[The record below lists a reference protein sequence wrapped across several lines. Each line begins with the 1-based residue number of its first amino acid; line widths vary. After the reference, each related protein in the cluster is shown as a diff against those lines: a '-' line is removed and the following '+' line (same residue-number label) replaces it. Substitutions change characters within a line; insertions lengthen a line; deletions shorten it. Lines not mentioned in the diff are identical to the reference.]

1 MLGYVIKILLWLLLA
16 VGLYGALSVS
26 YTTITGTDPCPDVQG
41 LPVCFVV
48 AVGYLMMVT
57 SLFMPNYGLKKR
69 IFLSGWLIVFLIA
82 VTGTLLEIMNGNTC
96 PQSADGL
103 PLCYVSLT
111 LCILIL
117 VLNFA
122 DQKTHY
128 EKNGM
133 TN

>member
-16 VGLYGALSVS
+16 AGLYGALSVS
-26 YTTITGTDPCPDVQG
+26 YTTITGTAPCPDVQG

-48 AVGYLMMVT
+48 AVGYIMMVA
-57 SLFMPNYGLKKR
+57 SLFMLNKAWKKW
-69 IFLSGWLIVFLIA
+69 IFLSGWLVVFLIA

-111 LCILIL
+111 FSILIL
-117 VLNFA
+117 VLNFVN
-122 DQKTHY
+122 QKLHY
-128 EKNGM
+128 KKMG
-133 TN
+133 

>member
-1 MLGYVIKILLWLLLA
+1 MLGSVSKILLWLLLA
-16 VGLYGALSVS
+16 TGLYGALSVS

-48 AVGYLMMVT
+48 AVGYIMMVA
-57 SLFMPNYGLKKR
+57 SLFMLNKAWKKW
-69 IFLSGWLIVFLIA
+69 IFLSGWLVVFLIA

-111 LCILIL
+111 FSILIL
-117 VLNFA
+117 VLNFVN
-122 DQKTHY
+122 QKIHY
-128 EKNGM
+128 EKMG
-133 TN
+133 